1 MRRLAAALVCCIALA
16 PLQAAARDA
25 YHFPAPGGER
35 QVLAIE
41 ASIDISAMEPLIRD
55 FQAIE
60 PNITVDFADSL
71 TNDVF
76 AAATAACEAGRPF
89 ADLFITSSS
98 NHVVKLANDACAQR
112 YRGDSGGLPA
122 WANWRDE
129 AIGFTFEPAVI
140 VYNRDLVPASD
151 VPRSHGDLIELLR
164 AKPQLYD
171 GRVGT
176 YDIDQS
182 GIGFLF
188 AFFDAEQSSTFG
200 RLLEGLGRARAALRC
215 CTGEILS
222 EIESGKLLI
231 GYNLLG
237 SYAYQRLAAGAPIG
251 IVLPED
257 YTLVLSRAAMIPIHA
272 ANPEAGRRF
281 LDYLVS
287 PRGRGVAREKSF
299 YFAFDSPP
307 PGDVIS
313 AAAGDEAGFYRPI
326 PIGPSLL
333 ATLDQAK
340 RARFLEEWAAAM
352 RATKPLQ

>member
-1 MRRLAAALVCCIALA
+1 MRAAAAAVLCALLL
-16 PLQAAARDA
+16 PAAASARDA
-25 YHFPAPGGER
+25 YHFPAPDGER
-35 QVLAIE
+35 QVLTIE
-41 ASIDISAMEPLIRD
+41 ASIDISAIEPLIRD
-55 FQAIE
+55 FQELE
-60 PNITVDFADSL
+60 PGITVDFADSL

-76 AAATAACEAGRPF
+76 AAATGACDAGRSF

-98 NHVVKLANDACAQR
+98 NHVVKLANDGCAER
-112 YRGDSGGLPA
+112 YEGDAAALPG

-140 VYNRDLVPASD
+140 VYNRDLVPAGD
-151 VPRSHGDLIELLR
+151 VPRSHSDLIELLR
-164 AKPQLYD
+164 AKPEVYD
-171 GRVGT
+171 GRIGT

-237 SYAYQRLAAGAPIG
+237 SYAYQRQAAGAPIG
-251 IVLPED
+251 IVLPAD
-257 YTLVLSRAAMIPIHA
+257 YTLVLSRAAMIPVHA

-281 LDYLVS
+281 LDYLIS
-287 PRGRGVAREKSF
+287 PRGRRVAAEKSF
-299 YFAFDSPP
+299 YFAFDRAPP
-307 PGDVIS
+307 QDVIS
-313 AAAGDEAGFYRPI
+313 AAGGDDASFYRPI

-340 RARFLEEWAAAM
+340 RERFLAEWAAAM
-352 RATKPLQ
+352 RAIKPLE